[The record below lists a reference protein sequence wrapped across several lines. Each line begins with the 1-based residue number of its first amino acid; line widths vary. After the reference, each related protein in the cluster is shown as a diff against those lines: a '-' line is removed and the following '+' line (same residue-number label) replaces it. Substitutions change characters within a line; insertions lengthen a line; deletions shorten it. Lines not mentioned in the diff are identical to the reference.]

1 MLHENRPCQVS
12 DKSVVWAIFFQIEK
26 AWWICWWTWSKSCHV
41 FPVSFVSGWCMKLIW
56 VVTSRVFTEF
66 IFVQF
71 IFRSVVSD
79 RSLNLKQPTQITNQ
93 NCWKK
98 NYQPQGGD
106 FVTSKRWQLLRF
118 GPCFHF
124 LSEAGNQDFKLSF
137 GGTGC
142 LMDPCDEELEIE
154 WTHVRWSMLV
164 VGGRCPEKVCL
175 AGLVAGA
182 SGSWMDGWLDG
193 WTVWKYNYDT
203 LSYLVFAV
211 VSNSVLTCK
220 IHWIWIFH
228 KSFIYSW
235 VQSQALQSCP

>member
-1 MLHENRPCQVS
+1 MEMIQVLS
-12 DKSVVWAIFFQIEK
+12 WF
-26 AWWICWWTWSKSCHV
+26 

-71 IFRSVVSD
+71 IFARLFQTDPLTS
-79 RSLNLKQPTQITNQ
+79 TNQ
-93 NCWKK
+93 QKSPTRTVGKK
-98 NYQPQGGD
+98 NNQPQGGD
-106 FVTSKRWQLLRF
+106 SVTPKAWQLLRF

-164 VGGRCPEKVCL
+164 VGGRCPEKVRL
-175 AGLVAGA
+175 AGLVASA

-203 LSYLVFAV
+203 LWYLVFAV

-220 IHWIWIFH
+220 IHWICLFH

-235 VQSQALQSCP
+235 VQSQAL

>member
-1 MLHENRPCQVS
+1 MEMIQVLS
-12 DKSVVWAIFFQIEK
+12 WF
-26 AWWICWWTWSKSCHV
+26 

-71 IFRSVVSD
+71 IFARLFQID
-79 RSLNLKQPTQITNQ
+79 PFNLKQPTKITNQ

-98 NYQPQGGD
+98 KQP
-106 FVTSKRWQLLRF
+106 TSRRRLRDSLTFWQLLRF

-164 VGGRCPEKVCL
+164 VGGRCPEKVRL
-175 AGLVAGA
+175 AGLVASA

-203 LSYLVFAV
+203 LWYLVFAV

-220 IHWIWIFH
+220 IHWICLFH

-235 VQSQALQSCP
+235 VQSQAL